1 MHPALRKGPLFFT
14 NNTPHFPLFFYKK
27 HPPFHFL
34 PTGLFED
41 VISGF
46 LTLLLSTQSRVYVMV
61 TRLSVRSSLPRSAAP
76 TAGCGF
82 AAECP
87 AGRAT
92 SIDSCGRTV
101 GEAPCCWRR
110 RSAANA
116 GSV

>member
-1 MHPALRKGPLFFT
+1 MHPALRKGPLFYKQHPPFST
-14 NNTPHFPLFFYKK
+14 FFYKK
-27 HPPFHFL
+27 HPPFYFL

-41 VISGF
+41 VISGS
-46 LTLLLSTQSRVYVMV
+46 LTLLRSMQSRVYVMV